1 MPKSQLADSAASDTA
16 SAPLRTPAGGTG
28 PAIAALVDAT
38 GILLPANAGDVQQ
51 RVTSGQFFWLDVFT
65 TDATARSS
73 MVAQLGLEE
82 ADCGWILRFGQA
94 PRMAIL
100 PKGVRIVTAVI
111 SPEEQSAEVHVL
123 WTGACVV
130 TVWAGNAAS
139 LQDIR
144 QRFATR
150 LSETRETAFVSWT
163 ILLLQLLST
172 IGESVTRAYAQVYV
186 LEEALDGST
195 TADLNSLRRL
205 RRRVLKES
213 VHIDRYCAA
222 VGRAVVGV
230 DIMPGSDAKGAALM
244 KEYVDQVED
253 LAHRLESLAELL
265 RTLGDEIAAIPAR
278 RQSLRINQLTVI
290 TAIFLPVTFLTGFFG
305 MNFQWMIDRLGS
317 GETFLV
323 LAVALP
329 VAMIT
334 ATALLFAHEGFIR
347 RRQSDGRH

>member
-1 MPKSQLADSAASDTA
+1 MPESQLAKSAASGIA
-16 SAPLRTPAGGTG
+16 SASLRTPVGDTEQV
-28 PAIAALVDAT
+28 IAALVDAT

-51 RVTSGQFFWLDVFT
+51 RMTAGRFFWFDVST
-65 TDATARSS
+65 TDATARNS
-73 MVAQLGLEE
+73 MVAQLGLED
-82 ADCGWILRFGQA
+82 ADCSWILRFGQA
-94 PRMAIL
+94 PRMTIL
-100 PKGVRIVTAVI
+100 PKSVRIVTKVI
-111 SPEEQSAEVHVL
+111 SPEDQSAEMHVL
-123 WTGACVV
+123 WTGAWVV
-130 TVWAGNAAS
+130 TVWAGNAAL

-150 LSETRETAFVSWT
+150 LSETHETAFVSWT
-163 ILLLQLLST
+163 ILLLLLLST

-186 LEEALDGST
+186 LEESLDGST

-213 VHIDRYCAA
+213 LHADRYSAA

-253 LAHRLESLAELL
+253 LSHRLESLAELL
-265 RTLGDEIAAIPAR
+265 RAVGDEIAAIPAR
-278 RQSLRINQLTVI
+278 RQSLRINQLTVV

-317 GETFLV
+317 REIFLV

-329 VAMIT
+329 VAMMA
-334 ATALLFAHEGFIR
+334 ATVLLFAHEGFIR
-347 RRQSDGRH
+347 RRRSDGNH

>member
-1 MPKSQLADSAASDTA
+1 MPESKLANSAASGTA
-16 SAPLRTPAGGTG
+16 SAPPRTPTG
-28 PAIAALVDAT
+28 NTESAIAALVDAT
-38 GILLPANAGDVQQ
+38 GILLPANADDVQQ
-51 RVTSGQFFWLDVFT
+51 RMAAGRFFWLDVFT

-73 MVAQLGLEE
+73 MVAQLGLED
-82 ADCGWILRFGQA
+82 ADCSWILRFGQA

-100 PKGVRIVTAVI
+100 PKGVRIVTTVI
-111 SPEEQSAEVHVL
+111 SPADQSAEMHVL
-123 WTGACVV
+123 WTGAWVV
-130 TVWAGNAAS
+130 TVWAGNAAL

-150 LSETRETAFVSWT
+150 LSETHETAFVSWT
-163 ILLLQLLST
+163 ILLLLLLAT
-172 IGESVTRAYAQVYV
+172 NDESVTRAYAQVYV
-186 LEEALDGST
+186 LEESLDESA
-195 TADLNSLRRL
+195 TANLNSLRRL

-213 VHIDRYCAA
+213 VHADRYCAA

-230 DIMPGSDAKGAALM
+230 DIMPGMDAKGATLM

-265 RTLGDEIAAIPAR
+265 RAVGDEIAAIPAR
-278 RQSLRINQLTVI
+278 RQSLRINQLTVV

-317 GETFLV
+317 REIFLV

-329 VAMIT
+329 VAMIM
-334 ATALLFAHEGFIR
+334 ATMLLFAHEGFIR
-347 RRQSDGRH
+347 QRRSDGNH